1 MGNTYLCATLYKYL
15 KKGLKLS
22 SLLGLILAISLVVNH
37 LAFAF
42 IDLKASPVI
51 PRPATGAVIDITPK
65 LLDAIIQVESSHN
78 PRAFNRRTKARGLTQ
93 ITPITWKE
101 LVKHKRAKYG
111 NLVHSK
117 HMYNPE
123 IAKEAGKDY
132 LYILQTH
139 LKAKGIPV
147 TLDNLLAAY
156 VWGPGKLSRH
166 GIGSAPR
173 VVRRYVASV
182 KRLARLTE

>member
-1 MGNTYLCATLYKYL
+1 MGNIGLSATLRKFL

-22 SLLGLILAISLVVNH
+22 VLLGLILAISLVVNH

-42 IDLKASPVI
+42 IDLKAGPVT
-51 PRPATGAVIDITPK
+51 PRPAAGAVITITPR
-65 LLDAIIQVESSHN
+65 LLDAIIHVESSHN

-93 ITPITWKE
+93 ITPITWRE

-111 NLVHSK
+111 TLQHSK

-139 LKAKGIPV
+139 LRAKGIPV

-156 VWGPGKLSRH
+156 VWGPGKLSRN
-166 GIGSAPR
+166 GMGKAPR
-173 VVRRYVASV
+173 VVRRYVARV
-182 KRLARLTE
+182 KHLARLTD